1 MSEGF
6 LFKSSRGQA
15 PATPFAAA
23 VLQGLAPDG
32 GLYVPLQWPRLAL
45 ESFAAGA
52 ALPAVCATLLAPFV
66 EGDPIAAE
74 LPAIAREALNFE
86 APLVA
91 PGGDGA
97 VLVPGLFS

>member
-15 PATPFAAA
+15 PALPFAAA

-32 GLYVPLQWPRLAL
+32 GLYVPLEWPRLAP
-45 ESFAAGA
+45 EDFAAGA

-66 EGDPIAAE
+66 AGDSCADQ
-74 LPAIAREALNFE
+74 LPAIAREALNFQ
-86 APLVA
+86 APLVGLA
-91 PGGDGA
+91 GDGRLS
-97 VLVPGLFS
+97 VLELFH